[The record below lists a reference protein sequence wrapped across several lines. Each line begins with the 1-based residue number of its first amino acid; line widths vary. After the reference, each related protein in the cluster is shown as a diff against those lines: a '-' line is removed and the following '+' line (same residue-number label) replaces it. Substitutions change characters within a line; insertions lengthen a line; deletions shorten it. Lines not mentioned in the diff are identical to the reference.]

1 MTLSIR
7 YHSCSHVTHGLS
19 LQVSISVHQTGSQL
33 HHMQGLDAG
42 ATGAYMCGP
51 EPFMAA
57 IGTALQELG
66 FPGNHIYSE
75 SFSF

>member
-1 MTLSIR
+1 MRSTCFAL
-7 YHSCSHVTHGLS
+7 HCCSVCVAC
-19 LQVSISVHQTGSQL
+19 LQA
-33 HHMQGLDAG
+33 LDART
-42 ATGAYMCGP
+42 TGAYLCGP

-57 IGTALQELG
+57 VTAALQELG